1 MSAAMF
7 SDKSWQN
14 PSNFTRK
21 MVQNLH
27 HVFKLQNLHTI
38 NTFLILELSQSARV
52 VALFLKQASRHPQ
65 RLQ

>member
-7 SDKSWQN
+7 SDKFWQN
-14 PSNFTRK
+14 P
-21 MVQNLH
+21 VQNLH